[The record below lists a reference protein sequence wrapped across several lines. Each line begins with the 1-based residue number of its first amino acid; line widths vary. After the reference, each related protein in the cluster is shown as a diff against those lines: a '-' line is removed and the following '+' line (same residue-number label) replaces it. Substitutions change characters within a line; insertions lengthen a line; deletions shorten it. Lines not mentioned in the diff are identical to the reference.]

1 MFNKKNIIQVDE
13 KEKNLRKVLNFG
25 HTFAHAYEAVLKYSK
40 KLNHGEAVLLGIMS
54 ASKFS
59 FKKKILNKNEFELI
73 KNHLI
78 KFKLPRNINKN
89 FTKKNLSQIIS
100 FMEKDKKNNN
110 QKINLVLLKKI
121 GHPNFNLKFQN
132 KELYSFLNKELIN

>member
-1 MFNKKNIIQVDE
+1 M
-13 KEKNLRKVLNFG
+13 
-25 HTFAHAYEAVLKYSK
+25 LKYSK
-40 KLNHGEAVLLGIMS
+40 KLNHGEAVLLGMMS

-59 FKKKILNKNEFELI
+59 LKKKLLNINEFNLI

-78 KFKLPRNINKN
+78 KFKLPNNINNN
-89 FTKKNLSQIIS
+89 FTKKNLNQIIS

-121 GHPNFNLKFQN
+121 GSTNFVLNFQN
-132 KELYSFLNKELIN
+132 KELYSFLKKELIN